1 MLAMAIAASSSP
13 LDISPSDTSLVGLD
27 WLNFFLAG
35 MQSGFGPFIAVLLA
49 VEGWSQENIGFVL
62 SAGGLAGLLS
72 QLPGGELLDVTR
84 SKRLLVALG
93 ASVVALS
100 ALVIAFWPKV
110 PVVFTALILQAL
122 TGGFLGPAIA
132 AISLGLVGHHAL
144 AERLGRNQRFA
155 SAGGV
160 TATALMGAIGY
171 FSSYQTIFLA
181 SAAFAIPLLFAL
193 GRIHPADVHHGRACG
208 QPDHHESTPPPR
220 APRLS
225 LWNNFGLLIFAI
237 CLFLFQFANASMLP
251 LAGEALAYRS
261 GTHASFVIS
270 AMIIVPQIVVVLAA
284 PWVGREAQSWGRR
297 PLLLIG
303 FGALTVRALLFAL
316 TSNPFLLVPFQLL
329 DGISG
334 SVLGVL
340 TALVIADLTKGTG
353 RFNLAQGFVG
363 TLSGIGAA
371 LSTTF
376 FSLVVQYFSGAI
388 GFISIAAFAL
398 TAVLIVWFRMP
409 ETRQLVLKQSEQ
421 LNTAAAPSS

>member
-1 MLAMAIAASSSP
+1 MAVVAPSGA
-13 LDISPSDTSLVGLD
+13 LDISPSDTSLTGLD

-35 MQSGFGPFIAVLLA
+35 MQSGFGPFVAVLLA
-49 VEGWSQENIGFVL
+49 VGGWSQENIGFVL
-62 SAGGLAGLLS
+62 TAGGFAGLLS
-72 QLPGGELLDVTR
+72 QLPGGELLDATR

-93 ASVVALS
+93 ANVVALS
-100 ALVIAFWPKV
+100 ALVIAFWPTL
-110 PVVFTALILQAL
+110 PVVFAALVLQGL

-132 AISLGLVGHHAL
+132 AISLGLVGHAAL

-160 TATALMGAIGY
+160 AATALMGAIGY
-171 FSSYQTIFLA
+171 AFSYQAIFLA
-181 SAAFAIPLLFAL
+181 SAMLAIPLILAL
-193 GRIHPADVHHGRACG
+193 ARIHATEVHHGRACG
-208 QPDHHESTPPPR
+208 QPDHHEPTPPPR
-220 APRLS
+220 VSRRS
-225 LWNNFGLLIFAI
+225 LWQNSDLLIFAI

-251 LAGEALAYRS
+251 LAGEALAYHG

-270 AMIIVPQIVVVLAA
+270 AMIIVPQMVVVLAA

-303 FGALTVRALLFAL
+303 FGALALRALLFAL
-316 TSNPFLLVPFQLL
+316 TSNPFLLVLIQLL
-329 DGISG
+329 DGVSG

-363 TLSGIGAA
+363 TFAGVGAA

-376 FSLVVQYFSGAI
+376 FGLLVQHFGSAF
-388 GFISIAAFAL
+388 GFISIAAVGL
-398 TAVLIVWFRMP
+398 SAVLIVWFRLA
-409 ETRQLVLKQSEQ
+409 ETRPLAVSGQ
-421 LNTAAAPSS
+421 LNPVSQSSG